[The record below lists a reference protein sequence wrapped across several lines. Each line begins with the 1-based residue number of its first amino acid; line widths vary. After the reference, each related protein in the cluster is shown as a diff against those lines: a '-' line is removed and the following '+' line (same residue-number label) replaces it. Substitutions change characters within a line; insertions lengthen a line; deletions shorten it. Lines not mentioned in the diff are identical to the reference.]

1 MKEQIRNFARES
13 HLDVY
18 GLGKDRVK
26 WEAALEKFA
35 KLIVRECCIAL
46 NPMLRDM
53 ISRGQGVDLIKLHFG
68 MNPKEI
74 TTAMLD
80 ASIAQ
85 CEQELAKKKSG
96 VEEPKGWICPKCG
109 ADRTKIAC
117 PLGFGATVDGRCP
130 MTVEAQ

>member
-1 MKEQIRNFARES
+1 MNERIRELAEQATKQVTKPDGHYIVQEWQRVFAE
-13 HLDVY
+13 
-18 GLGKDRVK
+18 
-26 WEAALEKFA
+26 
-35 KLIVRECCIAL
+35 LIVRECCIAL

-85 CEQELAKKKSG
+85 CERELAKKKSG
-96 VEEPKGWICPKCG
+96 VE
-109 ADRTKIAC
+109 
-117 PLGFGATVDGRCP
+117 L
-130 MTVEAQ
+130 

>member
-1 MKEQIRNFARES
+1 MNERIKELAEQAGMGPWGVGNDDNVSEI
-13 HLDVY
+13 V
-18 GLGKDRVK
+18 
-26 WEAALEKFA
+26 EKFA
-35 KLIVRECCIAL
+35 ELIVRECCIAL

-85 CEQELAKKKSG
+85 CKQELAKTKSG
-96 VEEPKGWICPKCG
+96 EE
-109 ADRTKIAC
+109 
-117 PLGFGATVDGRCP
+117 
-130 MTVEAQ
+130 